1 MQFRE
6 KSTPALVF
14 PLLILVC
21 VLAMGGC
28 QTAPEAPPIEVPSE
42 PEPIPADPGA
52 IDELLEKAEHALTN
66 DRLAYPEEGSALML
80 FNEVL
85 ALDEANSDALRGIER
100 IVERYLELAQRAAQR
115 RQFARSRSML
125 TRARLVDPEHP
136 AIEPTASQV
145 LLLTNARRDRLKLD
159 KSLVT
164 ARSETLQQQ
173 LGDLGKKARGEGCR
187 TTITA
192 RSDAEGRWLYQQLNH
207 AKGERR
213 IRATLEIGSPPQ
225 VEVLCF

>member
-1 MQFRE
+1 M
-6 KSTPALVF
+6 T
-14 PLLILVC
+14 C
-21 VLAMGGC
+21 VVLMEGC
-28 QTAPEAPPIEVPSE
+28 QTAPVAPAIEIPIE
-42 PEPIPADPGA
+42 PEPVPVEPPAF
-52 IDELLEKAEHALTN
+52 DELLERAELALTN
-66 DRLAYPEEGSALML
+66 DQLTYPETGSALVL

-85 ALDEANSDALRGIER
+85 ALDESNAVAKRGLER
-100 IVERYLELAQRAAQR
+100 IVERYLELAERAAQR

-145 LLLTNARRDRLKLD
+145 QLLANARRDRLKLD
-159 KSLVT
+159 KSLLS
-164 ARSETLQQQ
+164 ARSETLLQP
-173 LGDLGKKARGEGCR
+173 LADLGEKARAEDCR

-192 RSDAEGRWLYQQLNH
+192 RTDAEGRWLYQQLNH

-213 IRATLEIGSPPQ
+213 IRAQLQIGSPPQ

>member
-1 MQFRE
+1 ME
-6 KSTPALVF
+6 
-14 PLLILVC
+14 
-21 VLAMGGC
+21 GC
-28 QTAPEAPPIEVPSE
+28 QTAPVAPAIEIPTE
-42 PEPIPADPGA
+42 PEPVPADPPA
-52 IDELLEKAEHALTN
+52 VDELLEQAELALRN
-66 DRLAYPEEGSALML
+66 DQLTFPEAGSALVL

-85 ALDEANSDALRGIER
+85 ALDESNAVAKRGLER
-100 IVERYLELAQRAAQR
+100 IVERYLELAERAAQR
-115 RQFARSRSML
+115 RQFARARSML

-145 LLLTNARRDRLKLD
+145 QLLANARRERLKLD
-159 KSLVT
+159 KSLLS
-164 ARSETLQQQ
+164 ARSETLLQP
-173 LGDLGKKARGEGCR
+173 LEDLGEKARAEDCR

-213 IRATLEIGSPPQ
+213 IRAKLQIGSPPQ